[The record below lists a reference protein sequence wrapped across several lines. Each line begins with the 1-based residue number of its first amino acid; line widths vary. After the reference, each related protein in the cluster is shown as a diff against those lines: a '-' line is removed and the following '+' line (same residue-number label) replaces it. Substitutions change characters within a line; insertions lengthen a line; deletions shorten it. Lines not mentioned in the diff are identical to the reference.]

1 MVEEA
6 QTGESNSK
14 NQQTMKV
21 EQGNEIPSNLTCSKK
36 ENKVVI
42 LKINYTACSADL
54 RINRHFQHSEILYS
68 QKTMDLKNLTKYL
81 GDFFEKFLREKNIA
95 TSASFKDKGSLKLFN
110 AYLNGS
116 KLLDDLPKESFI
128 SLFLDFL
135 GQFQVE
141 QLERRYKLDNER
153 KNLLSLFMGFLKE
166 SYNVIEKNSWMGKLT
181 SLTVRRLWPP
191 ELNIKWKDN

>member
-1 MVEEA
+1 MVEEG

-14 NQQTMKV
+14 NQQIA
-21 EQGNEIPSNLTCSKK
+21 QK

-42 LKINYTACSADL
+42 LKINSTACSADL
-54 RINRHFQHSEILYS
+54 RINRHFQHSEIIYS
-68 QKTMDLKNLTKYL
+68 QKTVDVSLLKNLTKYL

-95 TSASFKDKGSLKLFN
+95 TSASFKDKGSLKLLN

-116 KLLDDLPKESFI
+116 KLLNDLPKESFI

-135 GQFQVE
+135 GQFQFE

-153 KNLLSLFMGFLKE
+153 KNLYSLFMEFLKE

-191 ELNIKWKDN
+191 ELNIKWKDH